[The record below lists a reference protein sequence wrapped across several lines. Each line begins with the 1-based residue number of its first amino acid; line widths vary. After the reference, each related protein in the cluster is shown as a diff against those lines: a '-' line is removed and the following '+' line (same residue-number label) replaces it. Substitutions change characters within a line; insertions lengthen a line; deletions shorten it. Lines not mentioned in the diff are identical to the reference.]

1 MKLVFFPPPFS
12 FVVGQT
18 FLSGVKHR
26 PAGGFGMV
34 TGSSGGEGWRK
45 GSFYFDLLCQV
56 IAVAPHRLQH
66 YCDVVWYLY
75 DENDQKL

>member
-1 MKLVFFPPPFS
+1 MKLVFFFFFPPFS

-34 TGSSGGEGWRK
+34 TGSSGRRGGERAA
-45 GSFYFDLLCQV
+45 FIFDLLLSGDRSGST
-56 IAVAPHRLQH
+56 PFTTL
-66 YCDVVWYLY
+66 L
-75 DENDQKL
+75 